1 MPAQV
6 PLFRSATRL
15 LLPLLLSAILAG
27 CASLPSLEGR
37 MPSSVITDTAQ
48 TKLATAIAPMV
59 AQHPGTS
66 GIYPLVDGRDAF
78 AARALLAA
86 AAQRSLDVQ

>member
-66 GIYPLVDGRDAF
+66 GI
-78 AARALLAA
+78 
-86 AAQRSLDVQ
+86 